1 MDPFNIDTFRS
12 AAPYIYAHQG
22 RVFVVTI
29 SRETAA
35 SGKLSELV
43 QDLALLHTLGIKL
56 ILVYAAANELVAG
69 KQCVDAKRMQS
80 LQAEIA
86 AQRTQLESLFS
97 AGLINTPM
105 AGMKLRVVSGNF
117 IHAKPAGIIAGVD
130 SQHYGVVRRVD
141 SDAIQAQLAAN
152 NIVLLSPTAYS
163 PSGEYFYI
171 DALNVAAAV
180 AASVPADKLI
190 VMMDEKT
197 LQASRG
203 QRLKH
208 LNLNQAQTLLRRRK
222 SISSVLRRYITLAIE
237 TCLNQVPRV
246 HLLSTTVRGAL
257 LHELFSHAG
266 CGTLIS
272 ADDYDDIRPASIEDV
287 GGIMSLIK
295 PLQESGSLVGRSEEQ
310 IERDIHSY
318 DVIERDGFVIAC
330 AALQQIDDSVY
341 AEVACFAVH
350 PDFQKE
356 GHGSR
361 LITHIEQKAAAS
373 GLQHVMVL
381 TTKALH
387 WFHEQGYQTQSIKNL
402 PIAKQKTYNSQRNSR
417 ILIKS
422 IV

>member
-29 SRETAA
+29 SRATAE

-56 ILVYAAANELVAG
+56 VLVYAAGIELDEG
-69 KQCVDAKRMQS
+69 PNCVDTTRMQS
-80 LQAEIA
+80 LQSEIA

-105 AGMKLRVVSGNF
+105 AGMKLHVVSGNF
-117 IHAKPAGIIAGVD
+117 IHAKPAGIIDGVD
-130 SQHYGVVRRVD
+130 SQHYGEVRRVD
-141 SDAIQAQLAAN
+141 SDAIQAQLSAN

-180 AASVPADKLI
+180 ATSMPADKLI
-190 VMMDEKT
+190 FMMDEKT

-208 LNLNQAQTLLRRRK
+208 LNLNQAQNLLQRRK
-222 SISSVLRRYITLAIE
+222 SISTTVRRYINLAID
-237 TCLNQVPRV
+237 TCLSQVPRV

-272 ADDYDDIRPASIEDV
+272 ADDYDDIRPATIEDV

-318 DVIERDGFVIAC
+318 DVIERDGFMVAC
-330 AALQQIDDSVY
+330 AALQQINDSVY
-341 AEVACFAVH
+341 AEVSCFAVH

-361 LITHIEQKAAAS
+361 LIKHVEKKAQAQGMQHI
-373 GLQHVMVL
+373 LVL

-387 WFHEQGYQTQSIKNL
+387 WFHEQGYQTQAIKKL
-402 PIAKQKTYNSQRNSR
+402 PVAKQKTYNYQRNSR

-422 IV
+422 IA